1 MALLVHYYQVK
12 LEFRMLVIV
21 EGRKLDELE
30 KNAWSKDKD
39 QQPTQPQ
46 VHFRKPLEHLKVHY
60 YQIILLGGDKHHEGK
75 VSCPRTRHNDQAKT

>member
-12 LEFRMLVIV
+12 LEFRMLVFV

-46 VHFRKPLEHLKVHY
+46 VHFRKPLTELFVG
-60 YQIILLGGDKHHEGK
+60 L
-75 VSCPRTRHNDQAKT
+75 P